1 MPFVT
6 LEGIEGCGK
15 STQARRLAEAL
26 GDRVL
31 LTREPGGTPLGQG
44 IRALLLD
51 AAHLHVVPEAEVLL
65 FFADRAQHVREVLRP
80 ALAEGRLVIS
90 DRYLDSSLAYQGH
103 GRRLSLELLQAV
115 AELATG
121 GLRPDLSLLLD
132 LPVEAGL
139 ARLAG
144 RGAAN
149 RLDAEPR
156 EFHERVREGYERL
169 VQADPGRWA
178 RVDARGTEDAVT
190 ERLLQALRA
199 RGLCGAVA

>member
-15 STQARRLAEAL
+15 STQARRLAAAL
-26 GDRVL
+26 GGDVL

-80 ALAEGRLVIS
+80 ALDAGRLVIS

-103 GRRLSLELLQAV
+103 GRRLSLDLLSSV
-115 AELATG
+115 AQLATG
-121 GLRPDLSLLLD
+121 GLRPDLSVLLD
-132 LPVEAGL
+132 LPVDEGL
-139 ARLAG
+139 ARLRA

-156 EFHERVREGYERL
+156 AFHERVREGYERL
-169 VQADPGRWA
+169 LEADPGRWA
-178 RVDARGTEDAVT
+178 RVDARGSEDEVSG
-190 ERLLQALRA
+190 RLLQALRA

>member
-15 STQARRLAEAL
+15 STQARRLAAAL
-26 GDRVL
+26 GDGVL

-51 AAHLHVVPEAEVLL
+51 AAHLHIVPEAEVLL

-80 ALAEGRLVIS
+80 ALHAGRLVIS

-103 GRRLSLELLQAV
+103 GRRLSLELLSSV
-115 AELATG
+115 AQLATG
-121 GLRPDLSLLLD
+121 GLRPDLSVLLD
-132 LPVEAGL
+132 LPVDEGL
-139 ARLAG
+139 ARLRA

-169 VQADPGRWA
+169 LQADPGRWA
-178 RVDARGTEDAVT
+178 RVDARGTEDEVSG
-190 ERLLQALRA
+190 RLLQALRA

>member
-26 GDRVL
+26 GGRVL

-44 IRALLLD
+44 VRALLLD
-51 AAHLHVVPEAEVLL
+51 AAHLHIVPEAEVLL
-65 FFADRAQHVREVLRP
+65 FCADRAQHVREVLRP

-121 GLRPDLSLLLD
+121 GLRPDLSLLLVTSD
-132 LPVEAGL
+132 ERFTGL
-139 ARLAG
+139 SP
-144 RGAAN
+144 
-149 RLDAEPR
+149 E
-156 EFHERVREGYERL
+156 
-169 VQADPGRWA
+169 
-178 RVDARGTEDAVT
+178 ARGQSGERQTSVPITTSQGIAV
-190 ERLLQALRA
+190 LRA
-199 RGLCGAVA
+199 PDRGIAYRARDEAELKAAVCAPQK

>member
-15 STQARRLAEAL
+15 STQARRLAAAL
-26 GDRVL
+26 GGDVL

-51 AAHLHVVPEAEVLL
+51 SAHLHLVPEAEVLL

-80 ALAEGRLVIS
+80 ALAAGRLVIS

-103 GRRLSLELLQAV
+103 GRRLPLALLEAV

-121 GLRPDLSLLLD
+121 GLRPELSVLLD
-132 LPVEAGL
+132 LPVDEGL
-139 ARLAG
+139 ARLRA

-156 EFHERVREGYERL
+156 EFHERVRDGYERL
-169 VQADPGRWA
+169 VAADPGRWA
-178 RVDARGTEDAVT
+178 RVDARGPEEQVT
-190 ERLLQALRA
+190 GLLLQALRA